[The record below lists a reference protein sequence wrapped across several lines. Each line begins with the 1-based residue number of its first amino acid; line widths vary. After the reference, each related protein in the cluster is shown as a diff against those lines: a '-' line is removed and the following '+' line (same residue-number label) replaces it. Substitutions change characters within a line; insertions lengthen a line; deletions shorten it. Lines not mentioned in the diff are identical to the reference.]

1 MDGQDEGG
9 CGWFRME
16 SDLAPNPVPAPHK
29 LCDLGQIGAFL
40 NCVRY
45 CHTSESRG
53 VIDSTLMWYW
63 LCYKTLLSTQSS
75 QQPYK
80 EVLLKFPFHRWAS
93 WVLRMLANVPKVTQP
108 MNGRTRIGNKV
119 VLLRSRCSHR
129 GAERACWRITWC
141 FQSTQRIARGQLLL
155 FPLLEA
161 HKHQTDSRWDVMD
174 SPLILQGEWQRG
186 WGSRGLWE
194 THQRRLVEPS
204 PSPITVSTTHH
215 HLAPR
220 VHSLD
225 MVKDLRETIK

>member
-1 MDGQDEGG
+1 MRPATPREALTLCFWAQLGTGGSRRLGPVPRCQGRQRQTKSRSVGFSWGHACLERAGGRSFRFPWFSLAFPGSSGRGGCRWRPPVSSMDGQDEGG

-93 WVLRMLANVPKVTQP
+93 
-108 MNGRTRIGNKV
+108 
-119 VLLRSRCSHR
+119 
-129 GAERACWRITWC
+129 
-141 FQSTQRIARGQLLL
+141 
-155 FPLLEA
+155 
-161 HKHQTDSRWDVMD
+161 
-174 SPLILQGEWQRG
+174 
-186 WGSRGLWE
+186 
-194 THQRRLVEPS
+194 
-204 PSPITVSTTHH
+204 
-215 HLAPR
+215 
-220 VHSLD
+220 
-225 MVKDLRETIK
+225 